1 MKIKGAGN
9 KMKILMLTGSAHR
22 HGTSAALADAFI
34 KGAEEAGHEVYRF
47 DAALKKVHPCIACE
61 KCHTGNDGCVFK
73 DDMEEVIPRLLAAD
87 GVVLVSP
94 IYYYNVSAQLKAVID
109 RFHAKGDEIHG
120 PKKAAMLLTMEDDTQ
135 ESAEG
140 ALTSFKGMT
149 GYLGW
154 KNVGTVAALACP
166 NPEALQKTNYLTDA
180 YNLGKSM
187 RTNAK

>member
-1 MKIKGAGN
+1 
-9 KMKILMLTGSAHR
+9 MKILMLTGSAHR

-47 DAALKKVHPCIACE
+47 DAAFKKVHPCIACE

-73 DDMEEVIPRLLAAD
+73 DDMEEVIPRLLTAD
-87 GVVLVSP
+87 GVVFVSP

-120 PKKAAMLLTMEDDTQ
+120 PKKAAMLLTMEDDTP

-140 ALTSFKGMT
+140 ALASFKGMT

-187 RTNAK
+187 